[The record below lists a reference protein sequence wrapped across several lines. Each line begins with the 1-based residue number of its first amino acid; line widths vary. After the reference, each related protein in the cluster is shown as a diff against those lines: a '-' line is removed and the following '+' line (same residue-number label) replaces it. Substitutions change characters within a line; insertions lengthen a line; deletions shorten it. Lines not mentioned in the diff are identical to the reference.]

1 MGQAPG
7 CPSFAHQA
15 VRRMLSEQQGCALGG
30 LVFGLDLAIA
40 ETHQDSFFFFFL
52 VFLGPQHMEVP
63 RL

>member
-15 VRRMLSEQQGCALGG
+15 VRLMLSEQQGCALGG

-40 ETHQDSFFFFFL
+40 KTPQDSFFFFL